1 MAHFLFPARSRFSG
15 SDPILHFPA
24 NEDPRFAILG
34 PRLKTGGHGLEAEAE
49 EGKVGLK
56 KGRFEELRELDVK
69 DMKAVK

>member
-1 MAHFLFPARSRFSG
+1 
-15 SDPILHFPA
+15 LHFAA

-34 PRLKTGGHGLEAEAE
+34 PRLKAGGHGLEAEVE